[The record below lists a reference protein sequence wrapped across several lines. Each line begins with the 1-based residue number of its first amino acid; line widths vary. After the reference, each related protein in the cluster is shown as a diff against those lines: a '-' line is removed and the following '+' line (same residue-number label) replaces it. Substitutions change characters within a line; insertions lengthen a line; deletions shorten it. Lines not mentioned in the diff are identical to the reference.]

1 MSSVIVVAPIIMA
14 SWPAITAA
22 VTAAVGSMGFAIA
35 TQDLS
40 QSQSQAKVQ
49 EPTRAEIEVEDS
61 EIMQEGV
68 GTRQQVVVEREGVKA
83 TFTRDARGG
92 LKLCMEDKRHRHS
105 KSELRKMGQDLLGRV
120 TQQYVYHKLVSEL
133 KERNMTIVDE
143 EVAADRTVKLR
154 IRNL

>member
-1 MSSVIVVAPIIMA
+1 MSSVVVVAPIIMA

-35 TQDLS
+35 AEGAEMS
-40 QSQSQAKVQ
+40 KAKVQ

-68 GTRQQVVVEREGVKA
+68 GTRQQVGAEREGIKA
-83 TFTRDARGG
+83 IFTRDARGG
-92 LKLCMEDKRHRHS
+92 LKLCMEDKNHRLS
-105 KSELRKMGQDLLGRV
+105 KSELKKMGQDLLGRV

>member
-1 MSSVIVVAPIIMA
+1 MSSVVVVAPIIMA

-35 TQDLS
+35 SEGVELS
-40 QSQSQAKVQ
+40 KTKVE

-68 GTRQQVVVEREGVKA
+68 GTRQQVVVERDGVKA
-83 TFTRDARGG
+83 IFTRDARDG

-105 KSELRKMGQDLLGRV
+105 KSELKKMGQDLLGRV

>member
-1 MSSVIVVAPIIMA
+1 MSSVIVIAPIIMA

-22 VTAAVGSMGFAIA
+22 VTAAVGTMGFAIA
-35 TQDLS
+35 SEGTDQRPLK
-40 QSQSQAKVQ
+40 QVE

-61 EIMQEGV
+61 EIMQESV

-105 KSELRKMGQDLLGRV
+105 KAELKKMGQELLGRV

>member
-1 MSSVIVVAPIIMA
+1 MRWLMSSVIVVAPIIMA

-35 TQDLS
+35 TDGLERPK
-40 QSQSQAKVQ
+40 AKVE

-68 GTRQQVVVEREGVKA
+68 GTRQQVAVERDGVKA

-92 LKLCMEDKRHRHS
+92 LKLCMEDKNHRLS
-105 KSELRKMGQDLLGRV
+105 KSELKKMGQDLLGRV
-120 TQQYVYHKLVSEL
+120 T
-133 KERNMTIVDE
+133 
-143 EVAADRTVKLR
+143 
-154 IRNL
+154 

>member
-22 VTAAVGSMGFAIA
+22 VTAAVGTMGFAIA
-35 TQDLS
+35 SEGIDQRPLTEKQ
-40 QSQSQAKVQ
+40 Q
-49 EPTRAEIEVEDS
+49 PTRAEIEVEDS
-61 EIMQEGV
+61 EILQEGV
-68 GTRQQVVVEREGVKA
+68 GTREHVVVERDGVKA
-83 TFTRDARGG
+83 TFTRDARGS
-92 LKLCMEDKRHRHS
+92 LKLCMEDKNHRLS
-105 KSELRKMGQDLLGRV
+105 KSELKKMGQDLLGRV

>member
-35 TQDLS
+35 TEGLEVPK
-40 QSQSQAKVQ
+40 AKVE
-49 EPTRAEIEVEDS
+49 EPTRAEIEVEES

-68 GTRQQVVVEREGVKA
+68 GTRQQVGAERDGVKA

-92 LKLCMEDKRHRHS
+92 LKLCMEDKNHRLS
-105 KSELRKMGQDLLGRV
+105 KSELKKMGQDLLGRV